1 MKITY
6 TKHAELKFKILGEH
20 GCLITK
26 KQIQNTIEKVTSIK
40 RGKKDR
46 LIAQKPIDETHMLR

>member
-26 KQIQNTIEKVTSIK
+26 KQVQNTIENPTSIK
-40 RGKKDR
+40 RGEKDR
-46 LIAQKPIDETHMLR
+46 LIA

>member
-26 KQIQNTIEKVTSIK
+26 SRYKTRLKSQQVSSEA
-40 RGKKDR
+40 KKIICGER
-46 LIAQKPIDETHMLR
+46 